1 MAQGQ
6 PFEIRVKDVKFS
18 YHVPDVF
25 EKDIPALQHGN
36 DGLIYTCVN
45 TPYIAGTD
53 PNILKWKPP
62 SENSIDFKL
71 LLRFPPDQSGR
82 PDFYSKPI
90 FELQVWCGGSQY
102 ELYDVML
109 VTDEEWESLKSSGEQ
124 LDERIVEV
132 HWSPEL
138 DGWRMMRFRNDKPNG
153 NHKNVVD
160 NIIKTIADGVD
171 KDAVSA
177 PPLLYPYSTPTLI
190 LSQSSSRAQTP
201 FETPGKPDKAR
212 HKTRRPHAPPNR
224 HPDPPTSLPNHHPK
238 PAAASTQT
246 SPDPPPPPPP
256 PPRLSPHVPSPAR
269 PPCQTS
275 TRATAPSSTIHG
287 VKSRDL

>member
-1 MAQGQ
+1 MLRDYPKMAQGQ

-171 KDAVSA
+171 KDALLARSNA
-177 PPLLYPYSTPTLI
+177 IRNAWKTRQSQAQNQAASRTAQPPPGSSHLPPKPPP
-190 LSQSSSRAQTP
+190 QSSQTSSSFNPNVSR
-201 FETPGKPDKAR
+201 
-212 HKTRRPHAPPNR
+212 
-224 HPDPPTSLPNHHPK
+224 
-238 PAAASTQT
+238 PAAAAAS
-246 SPDPPPPPPP
+246 
-256 PPRLSPHVPSPAR
+256 LPAR
-269 PPCQTS
+269 PISRSPAMPDIH
-275 TRATAPSSTIHG
+275 TRYGPLLHDPRSKVEGPLIVMGIH
-287 VKSRDL
+287 R